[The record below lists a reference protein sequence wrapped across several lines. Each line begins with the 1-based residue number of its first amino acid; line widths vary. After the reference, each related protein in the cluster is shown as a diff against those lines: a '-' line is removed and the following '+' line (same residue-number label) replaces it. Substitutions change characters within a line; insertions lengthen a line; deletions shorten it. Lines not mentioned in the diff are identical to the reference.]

1 MTDFAL
7 TSEPDARLTGA
18 ASNAVGATAGWAPLG
33 EQTDIRYY
41 AARPTGVLNPP
52 ERTGM
57 PYWSVNPYVGC
68 ALGCAYCYARYAH
81 RYAAERAGGVPDGRL
96 PGDAVPNDGTP
107 GDAALGDTVL
117 DEAPLPAW
125 LAFERRVLVKRE
137 APTLLRRALD
147 RSSVRARLVGGGE
160 AVVIGT
166 ATDPYQPAERRFRVT
181 RGVLEALAER
191 EGMRVVI
198 ITKSPLVT
206 RDVDVLAAI
215 ARRSS
220 VTVHV
225 SLVTLDRELARRI
238 EPRAPTPEARLRAV
252 RRLTDS
258 GIDVGVNVMPVLP
271 GLTDAPAQL
280 DALLERVA
288 AAGAT
293 HAGACALR
301 LRSQARDRYLPLIAR
316 EFPALAG
323 RYRRAYARDH
333 ELGRGYRDG
342 LARCFA
348 RLCAKHGVR
357 ATRYERPAPAAVTGD
372 GGNVQAAQ
380 VAFARGALAQ
390 LSLGI

>member
-7 TSEPDARLTGA
+7 TSETDARPGM
-18 ASNAVGATAGWAPLG
+18 ASAWASLG
-33 EQTDIRYY
+33 GQTDIRYY
-41 AARPTGVLNPP
+41 AARSKSVLNPP

-81 RYAAERAGGVPDGRL
+81 RYVAERAGGLPTDALPADVMPD
-96 PGDAVPNDGTP
+96 DTSPNDG
-107 GDAALGDTVL
+107 G
-117 DEAPLPAW
+117 PLPAW

-137 APTLLRRALD
+137 APALLRRALG
-147 RSSVRARLVGGGE
+147 RPTAHARLVRGGE
-160 AVVIGT
+160 GVVIGT

-181 RGVLEALAER
+181 RGVLEAIAER

-220 VTVHV
+220 LTVHV
-225 SLVTLDRELARRI
+225 SLVTLDRDLARRI

-252 RRLTDS
+252 RRLTDA

-280 DALLERVA
+280 DALIERIA

-301 LRSQARDRYLPLIAR
+301 LRSQARDRYLPVIAR
-316 EFPALAG
+316 EFPALSAS
-323 RYRRAYARDH
+323 YRRAYARSH

-342 LARCFA
+342 LARCFG

-357 ATRYERPAPAAVTGD
+357 CHRYERTETSAAQAGD
-372 GGNVQAAQ
+372 GAG
-380 VAFARGALAQ
+380 VAFAEDVLTQ
-390 LSLGI
+390 LSLGL